1 MRKAIN
7 MILTAL
13 SAAILMVWIWKF
25 FGPGSEET
33 RRAGSAALG
42 GIGFTSLNALCL
54 MVFCLLYIPCTATLA
69 TIRRESSTKYMFAT
83 AAFQLGVAWLVTFL
97 VYQIGM
103 LVV

>member
-1 MRKAIN
+1 MRKALS

-42 GIGFTSLNALCL
+42 GIGSSYGG
-54 MVFCLLYIPCTATLA
+54 LL
-69 TIRRESSTKYMFAT
+69 
-83 AAFQLGVAWLVTFL
+83 
-97 VYQIGM
+97 
-103 LVV
+103 